1 MARKRAVPPGA
12 AAATPKPAR
21 KPRTPKAKPAPA
33 PAAAPA
39 AAAPNKPPPK
49 VTFGRRMRRATSM
62 FRAVPGGP
70 KAGLG
75 VLAGLGGAYGIA
87 QGIRTLQNK
96 PLIEQAQEDMRLT
109 SRRQLIDQMSMM
121 GRQAGLDSSI
131 QTNLQRLQMEA
142 PELYM
147 RVAAGRRLPQGAV
160 VLGGEKRDD
169 LLQELGR
176 SMSEGQ
182 IPL

>member
-1 MARKRAVPPGA
+1 
-12 AAATPKPAR
+12 
-21 KPRTPKAKPAPA
+21 
-33 PAAAPA
+33 
-39 AAAPNKPPPK
+39 
-49 VTFGRRMRRATSM
+49 MRRAASM
-62 FRAVPGGP
+62 FRAAGSGP
-70 KAGLG
+70 KTGLG

-87 QGIRTLQNK
+87 QGIRYLQNK

-121 GRQAGLDSSI
+121 GRQSGLESSI